1 LATSSL
7 EGHELTRFTFVTW
20 DGGGNLPPA
29 VGIAQALIARGNE
42 VRFLGYIPQR
52 TAIESRGLAFC
63 ALPRSGNFDLYD
75 NRPPEQRLPAIIRN
89 VWACPEHLED
99 IPDALAAH
107 PTDVLIAD
115 FLMQGALAQARR
127 TDIPVAV
134 LAHSSVAG
142 IVPPPDSPMGSA
154 RLAAANGF
162 RTTIGLPRMERLND
176 GWDGLPTI
184 VTTIPELDP
193 AAEGA
198 PRSVHYVG
206 PVAERTRQSTWD
218 SPWGHDD
225 GRPLVLVS
233 FSTTRLW
240 DPAGRIRNTLAAL
253 ADEPVRV
260 LVIAGQDSLPK
271 ELPGNATVRLFVPHA
286 EVLPTVSATVT
297 HCGHGTVTASLA
309 YGVPIAGLPYPAA
322 DQPFLAA
329 RIQLLGAGIGMD
341 GESSPAIIRRAV
353 RDLLDHASYREAA
366 AHLGQV
372 IRFAPGAAGAADV
385 LERLA
390 PKLTPNVT

>member
-1 LATSSL
+1 LGVVP
-7 EGHELTRFTFVTW
+7 EVPRFTFVTW

-29 VGIAQALIARGNE
+29 VGIAQELMARGNE
-42 VRFLGYIPQR
+42 VRFLAYLSQK
-52 TAIESRGLAFC
+52 AAVEARGFAFS
-63 ALPRSGNFDLYD
+63 ALPRSGDFDLYAD
-75 NRPPEQRLPAIIRN
+75 RLPEQRLPAIIRN
-89 VWACPEHLED
+89 VWACPEHLND

-107 PTDVLIAD
+107 PADVLVVD

-154 RLAAANGF
+154 RLAAANAF
-162 RTTIGLPRMERLND
+162 RSSIGLPRMERLND
-176 GWDGLPTI
+176 GWDGIPTI

-193 AAEGA
+193 AADGA
-198 PRSVHYVG
+198 AETVHYVG
-206 PVAERTRQSTWD
+206 PIAERTPQSTWD
-218 SPWGHDD
+218 PPWAAND
-225 GRPLVLVS
+225 GRPLVLAS

-240 DPAGRIRNTLAAL
+240 DPASRIRNTLDAL

-260 LVIAGQDSLPK
+260 LLIAGGNSLPP
-271 ELPGNATVRLFVPHA
+271 ELPDNATVRPFVPHA
-286 EVLPTVSATVT
+286 EVLPSVSATVT

-329 RIQLLGAGIGMD
+329 RIQKLGAGVALD
-341 GESSPAIIRRAV
+341 GESSAVTIKSAV
-353 RDLLDHASYREAA
+353 RDLLDQPSFREAA
-366 AHLGQV
+366 ARLGGPTGA
-372 IRFAPGAAGAADV
+372 APGAAGAADV
-385 LERLA
+385 LEQLA
-390 PKLTPNVT
+390 RHQIR

>member
-1 LATSSL
+1 MS
-7 EGHELTRFTFVTW
+7 RFTFVTW

-29 VGIAQALIARGNE
+29 VGIAQELMARGHE
-42 VRFLGYIPQR
+42 VRFLGYLSQR
-52 TAIESRGLAFC
+52 AAIEARGLAFS
-63 ALPRSGNFDLYD
+63 ALPRSGNFDPYGE
-75 NRPPEQRLPAIIRN
+75 RVPELRLPAIIRN
-89 VWACPEHLED
+89 VWACPEHLSD

-107 PTDVLIAD
+107 PADVLVVD

-162 RTTIGLPRMERLND
+162 RATIGLPRMERLND

-184 VTTIPELDP
+184 VTTILELDP
-193 AAEGA
+193 AAENA
-198 PRSVHYVG
+198 PKTVHYVG
-206 PVAERTRQSTWD
+206 PVAERMPQSRWD
-218 SPWGHDD
+218 SPWAPND

-253 ADEPVRV
+253 ASEPVRV
-260 LVIAGQDSLPK
+260 LMIAGVNSLPPN
-271 ELPGNATVRLFVPHA
+271 LPDNVTVRPFVPHE
-286 EVLPTVSATVT
+286 EVLPGVSATVT

-309 YGVPIAGLPYPAA
+309 HGVPIAGLPYPAA

-329 RIQLLGAGIGMD
+329 RIQALGAGLAMD
-341 GESSPAIIRRAV
+341 GESSPAIIKSAV
-353 RDLLDHASYREAA
+353 RDLLDGPSFREAA
-366 AHLGQV
+366 AQLGRA
-372 IRFAPGAAGAADV
+372 IRAAPGAAGAADV
-385 LERLA
+385 LELLA
-390 PKLTPNVT
+390 RHQDR